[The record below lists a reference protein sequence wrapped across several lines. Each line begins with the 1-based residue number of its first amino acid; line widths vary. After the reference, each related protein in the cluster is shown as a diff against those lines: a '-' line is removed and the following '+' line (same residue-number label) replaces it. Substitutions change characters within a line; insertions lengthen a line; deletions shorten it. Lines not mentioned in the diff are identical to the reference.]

1 MNKDM
6 NKELQRLI
14 SKYNLKELVDLKVLL
29 DSHLISEVI
38 ELNVIL
44 GIGNATTSTV
54 PVLPI
59 ATEEQT
65 KKTTKEI
72 FVEEIKEEKIIEET
86 IDDDIFTGEIEIPK
100 KEEKLS
106 KDITSDKEVPKK
118 WYTKKMETITKF
130 NKKTRKYE
138 EFSTDQEGVIY
149 CTTSNYDPSILGGQ
163 LGHNGRIYNFI
174 YSTKFELPVVLG
186 EVTLDYLKEIKDKIL
201 ADAPMNF
208 VEAEKLGTEYMTDYG
223 YPGRFYYDELEQGS
237 FIFKTKDGYKGFT
250 KGMSFRVFLNDD
262 NKIENIYTLKNGFY
276 FSQNYENAFAD
287 RQMRLY
293 PTLVEDIE
301 VLITKVNE
309 QFANYD
315 EKAEGKPST
324 TNKWDDFF
332 TDKFNSCGM

>member
-14 SKYNLKELVDLKVLL
+14 SKYNLEELADLKVLL
-29 DSHLISEVI
+29 DS
-38 ELNVIL
+38 ELVLRASKLNAIL
-44 GIGNATTSTV
+44 GIGNTTAVTV
-54 PVLPI
+54 PVLP
-59 ATEEQT
+59 TTNDEQP
-65 KKTTKEI
+65 KKTAKET
-72 FVEEIKEEKIIEET
+72 FVEEI
-86 IDDDIFTGEIEIPK
+86 K

-118 WYTKKMETITKF
+118 WYTKEMEAITKF
-130 NKKTRKYE
+130 NKNTRKYE
-138 EFSTDQEGVIY
+138 EFSTNQEGVIY
-149 CTTSNYDPSILGGQ
+149 CTTSNYDKSVLGGQ
-163 LGHNGRIYNFI
+163 LGHNGKIYNFI

-186 EVTLDYLKEIKDKIL
+186 EVTVDYLKEIKDKIL
-201 ADAPMNF
+201 ASAPMDY

-223 YPGRFYYDELEQGS
+223 YPGRFYYDELERGT

-250 KGMSFRVFLNDD
+250 KGMSFRVLLNND
-262 NKIENIYTLKNGFY
+262 NKIENIYILKNGFY

-315 EKAEGKPST
+315 ETGGKPST
-324 TNKWDDFF
+324 PNKYDDFF
-332 TDKFNSCGM
+332 TDKFNNLGM

>member
-14 SKYNLKELVDLKVLL
+14 SKYNLEELVELKVLL
-29 DSHLISEVI
+29 DS
-38 ELNVIL
+38 ELVLRASKLNAIL
-44 GIGNATTSTV
+44 GIGNTTAVTV
-54 PVLPI
+54 PVLPVV
-59 ATEEQT
+59 TEEQT

-72 FVEEIKEEKIIEET
+72 FVEEIKEEIIVEET
-86 IDDDIFTGEIEIPK
+86 IDDDIFTGEIEISK

-106 KDITSDKEVPKK
+106 KDITSDKKVPKK
-118 WYTKKMETITKF
+118 WYTKDMEIINEF
-130 NKKTRKYE
+130 DKKTRKYK
-138 EFSTDQEGVIY
+138 EFTTDKEGVIY
-149 CTTSNYDPSILGGQ
+149 CTTSNYDPSVLGGQ
-163 LGHNGRIYNFI
+163 LGHNGKIYNFI

-201 ADAPMNF
+201 AEAPKDF
-208 VEAEKLGTEYMTDYG
+208 VEAEKLGTKYMTDYG
-223 YPGRFYYDELEQGS
+223 YPGRFYYDELEQGT

-250 KGMSFRVFLNDD
+250 QGMSFRVFLNDD
-262 NKIENIYTLKNGFY
+262 NEIKNIYTLKNGFF
-276 FSQNYENAFAD
+276 FSQNYENAFAA

-301 VLITKVNE
+301 ALITKVNE

-315 EKAEGKPST
+315 ETEGKPST
-324 TNKWDDFF
+324 PNKYDDFF